1 MSGWAVQPGGRRG
14 PRTAGNRWPAQGV
27 ETRAGTRCGDAK
39 RIVPDNPGRGKVQGS
54 SGRSRRVGT
63 VRLASRNAQKPRSTS
78 LDWPAHRK
86 IEHAA
91 RSLGRHKP
99 MHGKVERTA
108 GGLMRK
114 LPPTGSPEQHCEGS
128 NPMSAAAL
136 PQRRA
141 ARRCRTLRCA
151 GPVRQ
156 AEDKSRRMT
165 RVSGGRNESRPQQHR
180 PARN

>member
-114 LPPTGSPEQHCEGS
+114 LPPLARRS
-128 NPMSAAAL
+128 NTAKDQIPWAL
-136 PQRRA
+136 PRSRKGERPGGAERSDARA
-141 ARRCRTLRCA
+141 RYARLKTKA
-151 GPVRQ
+151 G
-156 AEDKSRRMT
+156 E
-165 RVSGGRNESRPQQHR
+165 
-180 PARN
+180 